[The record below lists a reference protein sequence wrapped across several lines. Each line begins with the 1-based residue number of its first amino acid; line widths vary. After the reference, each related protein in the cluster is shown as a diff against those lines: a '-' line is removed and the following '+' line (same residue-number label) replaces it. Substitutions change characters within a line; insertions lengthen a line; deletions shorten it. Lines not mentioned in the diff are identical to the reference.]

1 MSSIR
6 LQSYE
11 TLRRKQAYLE
21 CMGYG
26 IPVITYLAKS
36 NKHYDYVRRRAFVRV
51 FSKIAWQVREHTL
64 LGVEVVLCFG
74 TQGALRD
81 HNGRQDGDL
90 V

>member
-1 MSSIR
+1 MS
-6 LQSYE
+6 
-11 TLRRKQAYLE
+11 
-21 CMGYG
+21 G
-26 IPVITYLAKS
+26 
-36 NKHYDYVRRRAFVRV
+36 RRAFVRV